1 MLAAYEKMLA
11 PCWKMLAAYE
21 KMELK
26 KRKKLEI
33 KKLEKTI
40 ETTATFRGMNNR
52 NGIEIEWKIKTWNQ
66 SRDKW
71 VFLTVNLHF

>member
-11 PCWKMLAAYE
+11 PCWEMLAAYE

-40 ETTATFRGMNNR
+40 ERLQLSEEWT
-52 NGIEIEWKIKTWNQ
+52 IEMELK
-66 SRDKW
+66 
-71 VFLTVNLHF
+71 

>member
-1 MLAAYEKMLA
+1 
-11 PCWKMLAAYE
+11 
-21 KMELK
+21 MELK